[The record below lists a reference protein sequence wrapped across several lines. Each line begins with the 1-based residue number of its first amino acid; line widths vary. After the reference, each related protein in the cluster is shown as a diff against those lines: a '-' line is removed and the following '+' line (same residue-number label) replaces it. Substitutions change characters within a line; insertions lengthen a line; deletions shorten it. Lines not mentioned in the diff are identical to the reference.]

1 MYHETHI
8 FMFGLKNEKLILLII
23 DTCSFFIHLQA
34 DRRTDGQTDR
44 SFADV

>member
-8 FMFGLKNEKLILLII
+8 FMFCLKNEKLILLIHVV
-23 DTCSFFIHLQA
+23 FFIHLQA
-34 DRRTDGQTDR
+34 DRQTNGQMDR